1 MVVGGGVLWLRVK
14 EGGEVWLGVYI
25 SIRSVTGRGVLGP
38 LEDIEGSWFETR
50 MTGSFL
56 TSWMMF
62 FYPEEHTLKIV
73 WWYLKWKCVRM
84 RGSRRGVLGERWGH
98 LTRDMDNR
106 VTPDVLKDIFYP
118 NQCTLKFSCWY
129 LNGRSFRKR
138 GSRRGVIGVHWGLL
152 IRDMDDRV
160 TPDIRKDILLP

>member
-1 MVVGGGVLWLRVK
+1 
-14 EGGEVWLGVYI
+14 
-25 SIRSVTGRGVLGP
+25 
-38 LEDIEGSWFETR
+38 

-84 RGSRRGVLGERWGH
+84 RESRKGVLGKCWGH

-106 VTPDVLKDIFYP
+106 FIPDVLKDIFYP
-118 NQCTLKFSCWY
+118 NECTLKFLCWY
-129 LNGRSFRKR
+129 LYWRCIRKGGQKGGTWRTLSDPDQRYGWQGHSWRLEWCSFTLRNIPWKFCVNISIRSV
-138 GSRRGVIGVHWGLL
+138 SRRGVKKGVTWRML
-152 IRDMDDRV
+152 RVPDRW
-160 TPDIRKDILLP
+160 LGWQGHSWSHE